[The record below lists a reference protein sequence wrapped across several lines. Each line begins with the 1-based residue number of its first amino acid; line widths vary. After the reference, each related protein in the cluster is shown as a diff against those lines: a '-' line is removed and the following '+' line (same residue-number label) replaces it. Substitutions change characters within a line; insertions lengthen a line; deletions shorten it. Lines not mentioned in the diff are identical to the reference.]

1 MPEASRL
8 FAPPVGDALMP
19 NSAPRPGSLE
29 LLRRIF
35 FHTKAMKTSGAA
47 VVVAA
52 TLSRTFVLPTPLLRS
67 SRAEDEESSSRC
79 FSWRQVGLL
88 RSSGK
93 VYPAPSISSVYPGAG
108 GSPAPRRPRPRPLL
122 PRRPS
127 PTVPHLLYLVAAPGF
142 SRGHPDTP
150 FGPWPTHPTPVPP
163 GTSSGFAAFI
173 IDHSAKT

>member
-67 SRAEDEESSSRC
+67 SRTDEESSSRC

-150 FGPWPTHPTPVPP
+150 FGPWPSHPTPVPP